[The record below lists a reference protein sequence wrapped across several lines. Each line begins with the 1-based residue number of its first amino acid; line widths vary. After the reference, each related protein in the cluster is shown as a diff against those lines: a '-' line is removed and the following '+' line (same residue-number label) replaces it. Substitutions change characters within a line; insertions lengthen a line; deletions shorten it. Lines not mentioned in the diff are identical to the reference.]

1 MSPPTQNPNST
12 SHNSDNYGSLAPP
25 SPPSP
30 DIKAP
35 DAAAFEFPYHIRLTQ
50 PAKLKTDKATLLAA
64 IDNLGTRIA
73 ALKENNTEPPLSRG
87 ARRSELSR
95 AHIDLRKAKRALRS
109 FLGKQR
115 EAFKLIDGAP
125 RKAASRRSRLG
136 LDARQQTEVTESAEE
151 VEPAERAQ
159 EKAAEDA
166 GQEGTTFVFRP
177 KPESRS

>member
-1 MSPPTQNPNST
+1 MSPSTQNPDST
-12 SHNSDNYGSLAPP
+12 SHNSTKNGPLAPP
-25 SPPSP
+25 SLPSP

-50 PAKLKTDKATLLAA
+50 PTKLKTDKATLLAA
-64 IDNLGTRIA
+64 INNLGTRIA

-87 ARRSELSR
+87 ARRPALSR

-109 FLGKQR
+109 FLGKHR

-125 RKAASRRSRLG
+125 REASRRSRLG